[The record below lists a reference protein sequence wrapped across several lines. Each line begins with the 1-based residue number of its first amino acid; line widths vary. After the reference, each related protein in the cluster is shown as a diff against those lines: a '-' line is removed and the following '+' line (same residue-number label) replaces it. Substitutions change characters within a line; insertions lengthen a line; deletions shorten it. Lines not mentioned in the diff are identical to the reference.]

1 MASDP
6 FALDVWSR
14 RLSQAAR
21 AIRRKRRLSAVEV
34 ARRMGM
40 ERRSYSNFEAGRG
53 PFNPARILAF
63 ALATESDP
71 YAILLSIMIDA
82 PALAVH
88 AADNKLLAAFAML
101 LREFHQDVGEA
112 LGHIETST
120 AISAFSTA
128 FKTLAD
134 ATAERPENA
143 AQSWLSEEFSKLGAV
158 DRGRKD
164 D

>member
-1 MASDP
+1 
-6 FALDVWSR
+6 
-14 RLSQAAR
+14 
-21 AIRRKRRLSAVEV
+21 
-34 ARRMGM
+34 MGM

-63 ALATESDP
+63 ARATDSDP
-71 YAILLSIMIDA
+71 YAIMLSIMIDA

-88 AADNKLLAAFAML
+88 AADNKPLAAFAIL

-120 AISAFSTA
+120 AISTFSTA

-134 ATAERPENA
+134 AAAARPENA
-143 AQSWLSEEFSKLGAV
+143 AQSWLSEELSKLGAA
-158 DRGRKD
+158 GREPKD